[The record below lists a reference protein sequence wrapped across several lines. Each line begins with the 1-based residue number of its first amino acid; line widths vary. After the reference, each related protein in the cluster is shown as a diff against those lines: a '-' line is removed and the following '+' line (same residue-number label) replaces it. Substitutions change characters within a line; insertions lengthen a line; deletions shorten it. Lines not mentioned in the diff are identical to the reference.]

1 MAVSSLEIYAMSS
14 RLIVGTIPS
23 GSPSVSLP
31 GRRIDPRCLGRRTSM
46 PVFSRRENNC
56 FYCLGTGN
64 CESPFNRE
72 NNCFYCLGTANRE
85 LPFNRENNCFYC
97 LGTVNRELHFNRE
110 NNRFYRLGT
119 RNWLF
124 LIVWDAEENFMDF
137 PVGKII
143 VSIVLENK

>member
-1 MAVSSLEIYAMSS
+1 
-14 RLIVGTIPS
+14 
-23 GSPSVSLP
+23 
-31 GRRIDPRCLGRRTSM
+31 M

-64 CESPFNRE
+64 CES
-72 NNCFYCLGTANRE
+72 
-85 LPFNRENNCFYC
+85 PFNRENNCFYC

-124 LIVWDAEENFMDF
+124 LIVWDAEENFMYF